1 MDIEDIKDLI
11 ITMDKTS
18 IERIE
23 IEKKDLKIMIS
34 KEIGR
39 GDNVLKS
46 IVNDLDG
53 NDMSAEIADGS
64 IEEFKNRIGKIGSGK
79 TLVDNEDTYIV
90 KSPMVGIF
98 YKAPGPDDLPFV
110 NIGDTVREGQT
121 LCIIEAMK
129 IMNEIECEYE
139 GQIIEIF
146 AEDEGI
152 VEFGQPLML
161 IGR

>member
-1 MDIEDIKDLI
+1 I

-18 IERIE
+18 IEKIE

-53 NDMSAEIADGS
+53 NDMPTEITAGS
-64 IEEFKNRIGKIGSGK
+64 IEEFKSGIGKIEFSK
-79 TLVDNEDTYIV
+79 NSVDDENTCIV
-90 KSPMVGIF
+90 KSPMVGVF
-98 YKAPGPDDLPFV
+98 YKASGPNDLPFV
-110 NIGDTVREGQT
+110 NIGDTVRKGQT

-139 GQIIEIF
+139 GQVIEIF